1 MASSLVAQVA
11 KKYGAVIFFPTFTAA
26 TIFADWSNTQAWKR
40 KQKEQAKAQELLKH

>member
-1 MASSLVAQVA
+1 MANIVAQVA

-40 KQKEQAKAQELLKH
+40 KQKELAQTKELLKN